1 MEGVFL
7 CMYVCVRLHIVLNGI
22 CCVRAECLIEAT
34 RGSVCCVRSLP
45 LEVRAGF

>member
-1 MEGVFL
+1 MEGVFF
-7 CMYVCVRLHIVLNGI
+7 CVYVCVHLHIVLNEI
-22 CCVRAECLIEAT
+22 CCVCAECLTEAT